1 MRIVV
6 HGQQAFGKAV
16 LEKLLE
22 RGEDVVGVICAPD
35 KEARPTDPLK
45 EFALEKGLPLHQP
58 ASWKTPEAEALLR
71 SFEPDLCVMADAT
84 LFVTPAVVEAQTK
97 GTIQSHPSW
106 ITLTRGRHTHP

>member
-22 RGEDVVGVICAPD
+22 RGENVVGVFCAPD
-35 KEARPTDPLK
+35 KEGRPTDPLK

-58 ASWKTPEAEALLR
+58 SSWKTPRLR
-71 SFEPDLCVMADAT
+71 
-84 LFVTPAVVEAQTK
+84 
-97 GTIQSHPSW
+97 
-106 ITLTRGRHTHP
+106 R